1 MEAKGRVH
9 PNIRKYPVLSSR
21 GQEIE
26 DLSMEGQGQTE
37 KTMHFFFFGRKGRG
51 EERKSYLILGI
62 HVLSTLLHNIQELIE
77 KAVKEAA
84 WQRISV
90 LEH

>member
-37 KTMHFFFFGRKGRG
+37 KTMHFFFF
-51 EERKSYLILGI
+51 
-62 HVLSTLLHNIQELIE
+62 
-77 KAVKEAA
+77 
-84 WQRISV
+84 W
-90 LEH
+90 

>member
-37 KTMHFFFFGRKGRG
+37 KTMHFFFFLVEKGG
-51 EERKSYLILGI
+51 ERR
-62 HVLSTLLHNIQELIE
+62 E
-77 KAVKEAA
+77 KV
-84 WQRISV
+84 I
-90 LEH
+90 

>member
-37 KTMHFFFFGRKGRG
+37 KTMHFFFFFGRKGRG

-62 HVLSTLLHNIQELIE
+62 HVFLSYLLCCIIF
-77 KAVKEAA
+77 K
-84 WQRISV
+84 SS
-90 LEH
+90 

>member
-37 KTMHFFFFGRKGRG
+37 KTMHFFFFF
-51 EERKSYLILGI
+51 
-62 HVLSTLLHNIQELIE
+62 
-77 KAVKEAA
+77 
-84 WQRISV
+84 W
-90 LEH
+90 